1 MRKDDGQCGEDQRL
15 GRYLQRY
22 VATLAVCS
30 PPNDSPTAEFDK
42 LVRMVQRQQNVSE
55 PIPPFFIRQLVNL
68 EGALNTAMAKEKE
81 AKKKMNA
88 ANARGLNGMRQKVKK
103 VTKEYE
109 AEVKR
114 FQAVSPNP
122 GRQRTMLTYSLCTL
136 ALYTVCCNL

>member
-1 MRKDDGQCGEDQRL
+1 MHWEPAHSR
-15 GRYLQRY
+15 
-22 VATLAVCS
+22 AV
-30 PPNDSPTAEFDK
+30 EFDK

-55 PIPPFFIRQLVNL
+55 PIPPFFIRQLINL
-68 EGALNTAMAKEKE
+68 ESALNTAMAKEKE

-114 FQAVSPNP
+114 FQAVSSSPSHRVYPADNFIAS
-122 GRQRTMLTYSLCTL
+122 TCVLCHRL
-136 ALYTVCCNL
+136 HP